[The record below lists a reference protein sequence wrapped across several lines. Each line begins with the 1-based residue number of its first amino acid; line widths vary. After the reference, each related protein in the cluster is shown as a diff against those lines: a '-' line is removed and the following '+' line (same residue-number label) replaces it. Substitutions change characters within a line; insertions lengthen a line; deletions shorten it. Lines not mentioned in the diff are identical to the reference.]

1 MNKQTLQIFITIFI
15 AIATVSCA
23 KDVKKEKSP
32 EVDASTHGSEK
43 AAEITLKEGNMA
55 FAFDLYSKL
64 IKKEGNLFFSPYS
77 ISSALAMTYG
87 GAKKNTEK
95 QMVKALHFPYSQETV
110 HNGFKQINDAL
121 SEINNRGDVSLSVAN
136 SIFPA
141 KNYKFLESYVTLLK
155 NKYNVAVTPQDFAK
169 AAEEARIN
177 INTWVEEQTNKKI
190 SNLIGKGVLDELTKM
205 VLVNAVYFKGNW
217 KTQFSKDQTRETD
230 FYNGKSNVKVQ
241 MMSTKAKFKYAE
253 DNLAQIIEL
262 PYKGEELSMMVVL
275 PKERDSLSSVE
286 NSLNNE
292 IIDVWSKAMLVK
304 ELTLF
309 LPKFK
314 IEWGTEALDGSLKK
328 LGMVDAFSPKAD
340 FSGMS
345 GDKDLFIK
353 TVLHKAF
360 IEVNEEGSEAAAA
373 TAVVMARASIN
384 GPKPIFFRADHP
396 FFFVIKDKKTETIL
410 FMGRVVDPK

>member
-1 MNKQTLQIFITIFI
+1 MNKRTLHILITVFM
-15 AIATVSCA
+15 AIVTISCA

-43 AAEITLKEGNMA
+43 ANDVTLKEGNMA

-64 IKKEGNLFFSPYS
+64 NKSEGNLFFSPYS

-87 GAKKNTEK
+87 GAKKSTEE
-95 QMVKALHFPYSQETV
+95 QMTKALHFPYDHKAV
-110 HNGFKQINDAL
+110 HDGFSQINKTL
-121 SEINNRGDVSLSVAN
+121 GLINDKGDVSLSVAN

-141 KNYKFLESYVTLLK
+141 KNYKFLESYITLLK
-155 NKYNVAVTPQDFAK
+155 DKYNVSVTPQDFAK
-169 AAEEARIN
+169 AAEDSRIN

-190 SNLIGKGVLDELTKM
+190 SDLIGKGVLDELTKM

-217 KTQFSKDQTRETD
+217 KTQFSEDQTKETD
-230 FYNGKSNVKVQ
+230 FYNGAKSTKVQ

-262 PYKGEELSMMVVL
+262 PYKGEDLSMMIIL
-275 PKERDSLSSVE
+275 PKEKDSILSVE
-286 NSLNNE
+286 NSLNHE
-292 IIDVWSKAMLVK
+292 IMDVWAKAMLLK
-304 ELTLF
+304 EVTLF

-314 IEWGTEALDGSLKK
+314 IEWGTEAIDGPLKE
-328 LGMVDAFSPKAD
+328 LGIVDAFTPKAD

-345 GDKDLFIK
+345 GEKDLFIK

-373 TAVVMARASIN
+373 TAVVMARASMN

-396 FFFVIKDKKTETIL
+396 FIFMIKDKTTETIL
-410 FMGRVVDPK
+410 FMGRVTEPK